1 MAVRNAGS
9 GYLLI
14 LLTAVAAPL
23 SGGLVL
29 EATKHLLL
37 LKFGG
42 SWINAA
48 AWTAAL
54 LCWWLVLALFWFNR
68 NRFEFSGLLD
78 GAPVRRPVA
87 SIPMLAF
94 LIVAASGL
102 GLFSAIK
109 TVLG

>member
-1 MAVRNAGS
+1 M
-9 GYLLI
+9 
-14 LLTAVAAPL
+14 
-23 SGGLVL
+23 L
-29 EATKHLLL
+29 EAAKHLLL

-42 SWINAA
+42 SWITAA

-54 LCWWLVLALFWFNR
+54 MSWWLVLAFLWFNKA
-68 NRFEFSGLLD
+68 RFGFVSLLD

-87 SIPMLAF
+87 SIPILAF

-109 TVLG
+109 TVSG

>member
-1 MAVRNAGS
+1 M
-9 GYLLI
+9 LL
-14 LLTAVAAPL
+14 LVVAAPF
-23 SGGLVL
+23 SGGFML
-29 EATKHLLL
+29 EAAKHLRL

-68 NRFEFSGLLD
+68 TRFEFGELLD
-78 GAPVRRPVA
+78 GAPIRRPVA

>member
-1 MAVRNAGS
+1 M
-9 GYLLI
+9 LL
-14 LLTAVAAPL
+14 LVVAAPF
-23 SGGLVL
+23 SGGFML
-29 EATKHLLL
+29 EAAKHILL

-42 SWINAA
+42 SWISAT

-68 NRFEFSGLLD
+68 ARFEFIELLD
-78 GAPVRRPVA
+78 GAQVRKPAV
-87 SIPMLAF
+87 SIPMVAF

-102 GLFSAIK
+102 GLISAIK

>member
-1 MAVRNAGS
+1 MF
-9 GYLLI
+9 
-14 LLTAVAAPL
+14 
-23 SGGLVL
+23 
-29 EATKHLLL
+29 EASKQLLL

-42 SWINAA
+42 SWINAT

-54 LCWWLVLALFWFNR
+54 LCWWLFLALAWFNR
-68 NRFEFSGLLD
+68 TRFQSSELLD
-78 GAPVRRPVA
+78 GAPVLRPIA
-87 SIPMLAF
+87 SISMMAF